1 MASKDTRVKHTSVP
15 THAAG
20 RRPGGR
26 DSHIDAIE
34 ERRLRRRVAAARA
47 GDRDAMRDLYVS
59 HSASVHDYVLRIVG
73 NRHDAEDI
81 TQQVFAKLITSLDH
95 YRPGE
100 APFMAWVLRVAHNVA
115 IDHVRRPRT
124 VPWEQ
129 VPDADVDPDARGACD
144 GVAEQARA
152 SLQAALG
159 SLPEAQRDVLV
170 LTHFVGLSPAE
181 IASQLGRSVRSV
193 HGLHYRGRVAAREA
207 LQNLGSAPATVA
219 PLVPR
224 RWHDASLTNALS
236 A

>member
-1 MASKDTRVKHTSVP
+1 MDT
-15 THAAG
+15 
-20 RRPGGR
+20 
-26 DSHIDAIE
+26 IE
-34 ERRLRRRVAAARA
+34 ERRLRTRVAAARA
-47 GDRDAMRDLYVS
+47 GDREAMRDLYVS
-59 HSASVHDYVLRIVG
+59 HAASVHDYVLRIVG
-73 NRHDAEDI
+73 NRHDAEDV
-81 TQQVFAKLITSLDH
+81 TQQVFAKLITSLDQ

-129 VPDADVDPDARGACD
+129 VPDADARGARD

-193 HGLHYRGRVAAREA
+193 HGLQYRGRVAAREA

-219 PLVPR
+219 PLVPP
-224 RWHDASLTNALS
+224 RWDDAPLRKALS